1 MWFVTA
7 RKRLPPPFA
16 LDLSEQ
22 VAHQFHG
29 DSAMTDQGHAARN
42 FWPRLSLRLFFLLV
56 NLATVVLAT
65 IGLKIKA
72 LYPVSVVIPDPDAPF
87 ARGDYTTWES
97 DPEIMWS
104 IYWDRVVSSPT
115 ILILVAVLLVLIVVL
130 FFHAALSILVARKT

>member
-1 MWFVTA
+1 
-7 RKRLPPPFA
+7 
-16 LDLSEQ
+16 
-22 VAHQFHG
+22 
-29 DSAMTDQGHAARN
+29 MTDQGHAARN

-65 IGLKIKA
+65 IGLKIQA
-72 LYPVSVVIPDPDAPF
+72 LYPVSAIILDPDVPF

-97 DPEIMWS
+97 DPETMRN

-130 FFHAALSILVARKT
+130 LFHAALSILVARKT